1 MKKLYFDITSGISG
15 DIMLSSLL
23 SFGLD
28 IKELSRI
35 LSSAL
40 GKSVKL
46 SLEQV
51 WRNSIL
57 CNRLVI
63 DCDIEGEPYR
73 YLADI
78 KELISKSECSDT
90 VKEKAIE
97 SFVTL
102 ALAESHVHGISIDEV
117 HFHEIGAVDT
127 IIDILG
133 VSWAIE
139 QLRVSKIYSSYPVLG
154 YGVIDSAHGRIPLP
168 APAVV
173 KILDGI
179 ECTRINVEGEL
190 TTPTGAVL
198 LKTHV
203 NEFTNSFS
211 GKVIKDTFST
221 GSKEYLNIPNS
232 LRTILLEESLN
243 FKSVIKIET
252 NIDDMTGE
260 NLAYLYEKLMSADAL
275 DVCFIP
281 IFAKKNRPAY
291 MVSVMA
297 EKNNLSNIA
306 DTVFKYSS
314 TGGIRVEDVKRIEA
328 EKEFI
333 EKTVFGEK
341 VNVKVIKYNGNM
353 QYSPEW
359 EDCKKVA
366 EKHNISVKNVMD
378 EVIKSL

>member
-35 LSSAL
+35 LSDIL
-40 GKSVKL
+40 GISVNL

-57 CNRLVI
+57 CNKLKI
-63 DCDIEGEPYR
+63 DCNIEGEPYR
-73 YLADI
+73 YLANI
-78 KELISKSECSDT
+78 KELILKSECSDN
-90 VKEKAIE
+90 VKEKAIN
-97 SFVTL
+97 SFTI
-102 ALAESHVHGISIDEV
+102 LAEAESKVHGISIDEV

-139 QLRVSKIYSSYPVLG
+139 QLGVSKIYSSYPVLG

-179 ECTRINVEGEL
+179 NCRRIDVEGEL

-198 LKTHV
+198 LKNHV
-203 NEFTNSFS
+203 DEFTNSFS
-211 GKVIKDTFST
+211 GRIIKDTFST

-232 LRTILLEESLN
+232 LRTILLEDSLN
-243 FKSVIKIET
+243 FESVIKVET

-260 NLAYLYEKLMSADAL
+260 NLAYLYEKLMGAGAL

-291 MVSVMA
+291 MVSVMVN
-297 EKNNLSNIA
+297 KNSLSNIV
-306 DTVFKYSS
+306 DTIFKYSS
-314 TGGIRVEDVKRIEA
+314 TGGIRVEEIKRIEA

-341 VNVKVIKYNGNM
+341 INVKVIKYNDNV

-359 EDCKKVA
+359 EDCKKIA
-366 EKHNISVKNVMD
+366 EKNNISVKKVMD
-378 EVIKSL
+378 EVIKSI

>member
-1 MKKLYFDITSGISG
+1 MRKLYFDITSGISG

-102 ALAESHVHGISIDEV
+102 ALAESQVHGISIDEV

-139 QLRVSKIYSSYPVLG
+139 QLGVSKIYSSYPVLG

-359 EDCKKVA
+359 EDCKKIA

>member
-28 IKELSRI
+28 INELSRI
-35 LSSAL
+35 LSNAL

-63 DCDIEGEPYR
+63 DCDIKGEPYR
-73 YLADI
+73 YLADV
-78 KELISKSECSDT
+78 KELILKSECSDT

-97 SFVTL
+97 SFITL
-102 ALAESHVHGISIDEV
+102 ALAESQVHGISIDEV

-139 QLRVSKIYSSYPVLG
+139 QLGVSKIYSSYPVLG

-179 ECTRINVEGEL
+179 ECNRINVEGEL

-232 LRTILLEESLN
+232 LRTILLEDSLN

-297 EKNNLSNIA
+297 EKSNLSNIA

-314 TGGIRVEDVKRIEA
+314 TGGIRVEDIKRIEA

-341 VNVKVIKYNGNM
+341 VNVKVIRYNGNI

-359 EDCKKVA
+359 EDCKKIA